1 MINNGTSQ
9 YTFIV
14 TSEHASGKLPESLK
28 TRLEDD
34 LNSRETHEIFDPGTR
49 TIAEELAQILNCP
62 LLLGEYSRLAI
73 DLNRSIGN
81 PSQFS
86 EIVFDLCETEKARLI
101 TEIYLPFR
109 EETKRKIE
117 EAQEKGETVVHLSI
131 HSFTKVFKGVNRD
144 VDIGILYDDQNQAES
159 KFCKS
164 LVKLLRTVL
173 PEQTIRSNE
182 PYHGREDGHTTALRK
197 RYPAEQYIGIEIE
210 FSQALELQLDAE
222 SYATIIAK
230 AIKAAARMNSARP

>member
-1 MINNGTSQ
+1 MIKNGTSQ

-14 TSEHASGKLPESLK
+14 TAEHASERLPESLK
-28 TRLEDD
+28 SRLEDYVKG
-34 LNSRETHEIFDPGTR
+34 RETHEVFDPGTR

-101 TEIYLPFR
+101 SETYLPFR

-117 EAQEKGETVVHLSI
+117 EAHNRGETVIHLSI
-131 HSFTKVFKGVNRD
+131 HSFTKVFKGVKRD
-144 VDIGILYDDQNQAES
+144 VDIGILFDDQNPVES
-159 KFCKS
+159 KFGKS

-182 PYHGREDGHTTALRK
+182 PYHGSEDGHTTALRK
-197 RYPAEQYIGIEIE
+197 RYPSDRYIGLEIE
-210 FSQALELQLDAE
+210 FSQALELELDAE
-222 SYATIIAK
+222 SYATIISK
-230 AIKAAARMNSARP
+230 ALKALIR